1 MRVRIIIITKR
12 GTLSAADPPDL
23 RIPLSAAAMVTGRSI
38 AVALSLWMIMIMD
51 GVNGLHHAHHY
62 PRRALLPA
70 NTMGRGFAVSCLR
83 PKGGASELRCK
94 DERSII
100 QEVRSSSKKMSPIE
114 YYLSKH
120 GPEGEEAGSKRIG
133 THGIYAKSLDKSSQA
148 RDISTTTLA
157 VALRTTFLP
166 GMHSLEYIA
175 VDISKI

>member
-1 MRVRIIIITKR
+1 
-12 GTLSAADPPDL
+12 
-23 RIPLSAAAMVTGRSI
+23 
-38 AVALSLWMIMIMD
+38 VALWSLWMIVD
-51 GVNGLHHAHHY
+51 GVDGLHHAHHY

-83 PKGGASELRCK
+83 PKGGASELRCE

-120 GPEGEEAGSKRIG
+120 GPGGEEAGSKRIG

-166 GMHSLEYIA
+166 GMHSLE
-175 VDISKI
+175 